1 MNTLNHSIKF
11 ERLQVESNLTNQT
24 NEHNFKCI
32 SLVSVFIGN
41 EQYIDELVRKLT
53 SICNRNQ
60 HIESTAQTVCRNAPL
75 PPTSHVMRKIVLFL
89 MLNTEVT
96 LKYDLS
102 EEPSISHFLNIMA
115 ALPKCV
121 LHKLIWDL
129 KIEAYFGEI
138 IAYSP
143 SWFAYPFLV
152 EIADSLRFSDPFRIM
167 DRVCAVVRAIYTSIA
182 RAIFRPA
189 NPTEH
194 KIMFNKLFDI
204 VVELMQYFY
213 TANFPKDSEWPK
225 EKFHK
230 YLGYV
235 LLNSLQ
241 LVEHCFKLYMNR
253 PVLKSDKPVYEIF
266 GFLRAREALVDDG
279 NTTYTEDI
287 LNAFDRINVLLL
299 NSLQDIVMQIDCYA
313 FMDWLEEKCGSE
325 NLQKVIGE
333 LAYNA
338 QKLISEN
345 ECFNHAVGE
354 QLKGISIKP
363 KTVQEIIQASTMSGL
378 LEILDEIAA
387 QELTDDE
394 RLQPCLDAFI
404 NRGELTLNNEECIGS
419 LKCHVQSLTMEQIK
433 RMITVAMNIDSTH
446 ETVIDSFVEVIIMAL
461 DYKTE
466 SEVLELTV
474 HSLRDRT
481 TTECFQ
487 LPDYETLLISVF
499 NKSAFSANRKDYLK
513 LMFQN
518 PYNFYGKCFSGAIS
532 SESLMQQIFEILKF
546 TSVVFECCAPY
557 MARTLMSERLLP
569 SDQKRQLS
577 KLASHIFFETKLNQK
592 QFIVEILYKEFL
604 TMAMRDK
611 DYDRIN
617 TIITILLEISHK
629 FKFEDMC
636 PPLLIVFAQIL
647 ELCRWS
653 LSTYTDELKEIVE
666 KTINLTTVVL
676 DLYMGKP
683 VEKEIQWIAKRI
695 CGFKKLTLFYYQ
707 KMERTSPDVKPDALS
722 VFLWENRVES
732 SDPVAIK
739 RFLCEH
745 LTQCTANE
753 IRLLYTRP
761 LLKQHIWDVIKMIA
775 AIVSRSM
782 CVKATDCL
790 NYVTK
795 SFLTIVEVS

>member
-1 MNTLNHSIKF
+1 MNSLNHSIKF
-11 ERLQVESNLTNQT
+11 ERSQVESNLTKQSI
-24 NEHNFKCI
+24 EHNVECNP
-32 SLVSVFIGN
+32 LVSVFKGN
-41 EQYIDELVRKLT
+41 EKYIDELVRKLS
-53 SICNRNQ
+53 SICYRNQ
-60 HIESTAQTVCRNAPL
+60 PIESTTQTICRNTPL
-75 PPTSHVMRKIVLFL
+75 PPTSHNMRKIVLFL
-89 MLNTEVT
+89 LLNTDVT

-121 LHKLIWDL
+121 MHKLIWDL

-138 IAYSP
+138 IAFSP

-241 LVEHCFKLYMNR
+241 LVEYCFKLYMTR
-253 PVLKSDKPVYEIF
+253 PLLKSDKPVYEVF
-266 GFLRAREALVDDG
+266 EFLRAREALVDDG

-325 NLQKVIGE
+325 TLQKVIGE
-333 LAYNA
+333 SAYHV
-338 QKLISEN
+338 QKLILEN
-345 ECFNHAVGE
+345 ECFSHAVGE

-378 LEILDEIAA
+378 LEILDEITS
-387 QELTDDE
+387 QGLIDDA
-394 RLQPCLDAFI
+394 RLQPCLDSFI

-419 LKCHVQSLTMEQIK
+419 LKFHVQSLTMEQAK
-433 RMITVAMNIDSTH
+433 RMITVAMDIDGAH
-446 ETVIDSFVEVIIMAL
+446 ETVIDPFVEVIIMAL

-487 LPDYETLLISVF
+487 VMDYESLLISVF
-499 NKSAFSANRKDYLK
+499 NKSTFNANRKDYLK
-513 LMFQN
+513 LMFQS
-518 PYNFYGKCFSGAIS
+518 PYTFYGKCFSDAIS
-532 SESLMQQIFEILKF
+532 SESLMQQTFEILKY
-546 TSVVFECCAPY
+546 TSAVFECCAPY

-569 SDQKRQLS
+569 PEQKKQLS
-577 KLASHIFFETKLNQK
+577 KLASFIFFSTNLNQK
-592 QFIVEILYKEFL
+592 EFIVEILYKEFL

-617 TIITILLEISHK
+617 IIITILLEISHK

-636 PPLLIVFAQIL
+636 PPLLIVFAQLL

-653 LSTYTDELKEIVE
+653 LSTYTEELKEIVE
-666 KTINLTTVVL
+666 KTINLIAAVL
-676 DLYMGKP
+676 DIYMVKP

-695 CGFKKLTLFYYQ
+695 SGFKKLTLFYYQ
-707 KMERTSPDVKPDALS
+707 KMDHTLPVKPDEFPA
-722 VFLWENRVES
+722 FLWENRVES
-732 SDPVAIK
+732 NDPVAIK

-745 LTQCTANE
+745 LVQCTSNE
-753 IRLLYTRP
+753 IRLLYKRP
-761 LLKQHIWDVIKMIA
+761 LLKQYFWEVIKMIA

-782 CVKATDCL
+782 CGYGINCL
-790 NYVTK
+790 NYITK
-795 SFLTIVEVS
+795 AFLTVVKVS